1 MAEHMRKLIV
11 GLGNPGRRYQDN
23 RHNIGFL
30 VVDELLRRRGLN
42 LGEDRAEYL
51 ATAGAF
57 GPEQPVLLKPLTY
70 MNLSGEAVAA
80 WAKRAGER
88 VSGAVWPPP
97 VAEPPAG
104 EPLQP
109 VPDPDSAPAPAPA
122 PAPDPGPEPF
132 RPLVIC
138 DDLALPLGAVRLRG
152 KGSSGGQNGVQSVI
166 EHIGGEIFPRLRL
179 GIAPPGEAVPPA
191 LWPDYVLA
199 DFAPDEHAIVAEVV
213 AHAADAVEFWL
224 EQGTEATGS
233 RFNRKRSPAED

>member
-1 MAEHMRKLIV
+1 MTWGCLLAERMRKLIV

-42 LGEDRAEYL
+42 LGEDRREYL
-51 ATAGAF
+51 ATAEAF
-57 GPEQPVLLKPLTY
+57 GPRQPVLLKPLTY

-80 WAKRAGER
+80 WAERAGEH

-104 EPLQP
+104 DPLQP
-109 VPDPDSAPAPAPA
+109 VSD
-122 PAPDPGPEPF
+122 PDPGPEPF

-179 GIAPPGEAVPPA
+179 GIAPPGETVPPA

-199 DFAPDEHAIVAEVV
+199 DFAPEEHAIVAEVV
-213 AHAADAVEFWL
+213 GHAADAVEFWL

-233 RFNRKRSPAED
+233 RFNRKRSPVED